1 MEGAG
6 VQYLIVIEMVVRMEK
21 ECKNTNEEE
30 NMKKNVKKVISF
42 ILSMLVIISTAVTPA
57 MAAGTKEAPTE
68 VKSVMASGLWT
79 TVLNL
84 EFEDT
89 TWMDNI
95 NKVIVNDKECKKSM
109 INSFSSDT
117 SIWEVGSATGAYGSY
132 KALKLA
138 VPDGK
143 LWTVKVSADGYKD
156 LTVKITKETV
166 NYTDT
171 YKAEVVSNSGE
182 TTNKTYTADVTP
194 AVNGKITLSAAKDI
208 KEGDTV
214 TVTATPD
221 ENYEVVAVT
230 VKGVSGK
237 SVDVQNAEGIY
248 TFKMPTENVTVSAT
262 FKEKAIAGNKKIEVS
277 QVSINKDLWGSDW
290 EFTFKN
296 AEDYVSAITDV
307 KVNRTSWEEKSYSV
321 SSGGQYYKNTSSNK
335 LVCAA
340 REYSANPT
348 IPVLKSGDIITITAN
363 GYEDLT
369 FKLVIKD
376 GNASLVE
383 DDGQGDPYD
392 LYVKIDGSFE
402 AAIVGQKKYDGV
414 SSASVGGS
422 SSNKNSSVKVY
433 GALVNKGTEPA
444 DNDWEEL
451 DNLSKIKLDGSKCKV
466 DIVPDTANGTPA
478 DSDSGMKGVYM
489 TISSN
494 LTLNGTP
501 KDAGTYLVSVSIT
514 DDQGRTAVSNTLP
527 FRVYSGDE
535 TLAERLKEENFKKY
549 DSGLYAWDIMEPW
562 AISKF
567 GTNVE
572 GEEESVRVPAG
583 LEAWFGSKESGTYGY
598 LGYDLPWKKVMSGDI
613 PQTLY
618 IPNGCN
624 LTLTNMETLS
634 SVRIVVENGG
644 KLTLSDSVVQG
655 IIDVQSGGTFSM
667 NYDTYKNAFTT
678 GSSICGQLRLAD
690 GAILENAAIY
700 SHANYLANGDLTDRN
715 TSEPVVTATGN
726 VTIKGQ
732 VFIKGAEDGDGIGQT
747 ALRVDGTLRLADGA
761 ILVTTG
767 GEGMINENDG
777 GTAIDIKSGKITG
790 NGKLVAIG
798 GKTFW
803 GNGGNAVTGN
813 GTIETASAFLQGATA
828 SKAKNKEAGKA
839 IGDNIRV
846 ITSDRYIKDGEVSD
860 NYGTDDALSGL
871 YWKEG
876 IDATPPLD
884 KYVTSEVENILS
896 LEGTLDKTYDGKA
909 VNGSVVKAGDK
920 VLAEET
926 DYTLTYKDLEGNE
939 LSETPVNAGTYTVT
953 VNGLGTYAGMNLNV
967 TFTISPKAA
976 ELTVVADPSSAKYD
990 GKSKTPEVTVKDG
1003 AKVLKEGTDYTL
1015 SYVYGEDAETKDFA
1029 GAEFVK
1035 EGNYT
1040 ITVTGIGN
1048 YEGSTGK
1055 AVFTIS
1061 KNNSA
1066 STDPTNPS
1074 NPNGD
1079 KNVTNKKVSNN
1090 TNNVKPVVKNVA
1102 AKNNKNVPKT
1112 GDNANVL
1119 LWIALAVISC
1129 GVLAGEGVA
1138 VRKRK

>member
-1 MEGAG
+1 
-6 VQYLIVIEMVVRMEK
+6 
-21 ECKNTNEEE
+21 
-30 NMKKNVKKVISF
+30 MKKNVKKVISF

-68 VKSVMASGLWT
+68 VKSVTASGLWT

-95 NKVIVNDKECKKSM
+95 NKVIVNDKECKKST

-117 SIWEVGSATGAYGSY
+117 NIWEVGSATGAYGSY

-248 TFKMPTENVTVSAT
+248 TFKMPAENVTVSAT

-296 AEDYVSAITDV
+296 AEDYVSAIKDV
-307 KVNRTSWEEKSYSV
+307 KVNGTSWEEKSYSV

-348 IPVLKSGDIITITAN
+348 IPVLK
-363 GYEDLT
+363 
-369 FKLVIKD
+369 
-376 GNASLVE
+376 
-383 DDGQGDPYD
+383 
-392 LYVKIDGSFE
+392 
-402 AAIVGQKKYDGV
+402 
-414 SSASVGGS
+414 
-422 SSNKNSSVKVY
+422 
-433 GALVNKGTEPA
+433 
-444 DNDWEEL
+444 
-451 DNLSKIKLDGSKCKV
+451 
-466 DIVPDTANGTPA
+466 
-478 DSDSGMKGVYM
+478 
-489 TISSN
+489 
-494 LTLNGTP
+494 
-501 KDAGTYLVSVSIT
+501 
-514 DDQGRTAVSNTLP
+514 
-527 FRVYSGDE
+527 
-535 TLAERLKEENFKKY
+535 
-549 DSGLYAWDIMEPW
+549 
-562 AISKF
+562 
-567 GTNVE
+567 
-572 GEEESVRVPAG
+572 
-583 LEAWFGSKESGTYGY
+583 
-598 LGYDLPWKKVMSGDI
+598 
-613 PQTLY
+613 
-618 IPNGCN
+618 
-624 LTLTNMETLS
+624 
-634 SVRIVVENGG
+634 
-644 KLTLSDSVVQG
+644 
-655 IIDVQSGGTFSM
+655 
-667 NYDTYKNAFTT
+667 T

-813 GTIETASAFLQGATA
+813 GTIETASVFLQGATA

-909 VNGSVVKAGDK
+909 VNGPVVKAGDK
-920 VLAEET
+920 VLAEGT
-926 DYTLTYKDLEGNE
+926 DYTLTYKDSEGNE

-1003 AKVLKEGTDYTL
+1003 DKVLKEGTDYTL

-1079 KNVTNKKVSNN
+1079 KNVTDKKVSNN

-1129 GVLAGEGVA
+1129 GVLAGAGVA

>member
-1 MEGAG
+1 MKGAG

-68 VKSVMASGLWT
+68 VKSVTASGLWT

-95 NKVIVNDKECKKSM
+95 NKVIVNDKECKKST

-117 SIWEVGSATGAYGSY
+117 NIWEVGSAMGAYGSY

-214 TVTATPD
+214 TVTAAPD

-248 TFKMPTENVTVSAT
+248 TFKMPAENVTVSAT

-307 KVNRTSWEEKSYSV
+307 KVNGTLWEEKSYSV

-392 LYVKIDGSFE
+392 LHVKIDGSFE
-402 AAIVGQKKYDGV
+402 AAIVGQKNYDGV

-624 LTLTNMETLS
+624 LTLTNMEILS

-667 NYDTYKNAFTT
+667 NYDAYKNAFTT
-678 GSSICGQLRLAD
+678 GSSICGQ
-690 GAILENAAIY
+690 
-700 SHANYLANGDLTDRN
+700 
-715 TSEPVVTATGN
+715 
-726 VTIKGQ
+726 
-732 VFIKGAEDGDGIGQT
+732 
-747 ALRVDGTLRLADGA
+747 LRLADGA

-909 VNGSVVKAGDK
+909 VNGPVVKAGDK

-926 DYTLTYKDLEGNE
+926 DYTLTYKDSEGNE

-1003 AKVLKEGTDYTL
+1003 DKVLKEGTDYTL

-1079 KNVTNKKVSNN
+1079 KKVTDKKVSNN

-1129 GVLAGEGVA
+1129 GVLAGAGVA

>member
-1 MEGAG
+1 MKGAG

-68 VKSVMASGLWT
+68 VKSVTASGLWT

-95 NKVIVNDKECKKSM
+95 NKVIVNDKECKKST

-117 SIWEVGSATGAYGSY
+117 NIWEVGSATGAYGSY

-214 TVTATPD
+214 TVTAAPD

-248 TFKMPTENVTVSAT
+248 TFKMPAENVTVSAT

-307 KVNRTSWEEKSYSV
+307 KVNGTLWEEKSYSV

-340 REYSANPT
+340 GEYSANPT

-392 LYVKIDGSFE
+392 LHVKIDGSFE
-402 AAIVGQKKYDGV
+402 AAIVGQKNYDGV

-535 TLAERLKEENFKKY
+535 TLAERLKEE
-549 DSGLYAWDIMEPW
+549 
-562 AISKF
+562 
-567 GTNVE
+567 
-572 GEEESVRVPAG
+572 
-583 LEAWFGSKESGTYGY
+583 
-598 LGYDLPWKKVMSGDI
+598 
-613 PQTLY
+613 
-618 IPNGCN
+618 
-624 LTLTNMETLS
+624 
-634 SVRIVVENGG
+634 
-644 KLTLSDSVVQG
+644 
-655 IIDVQSGGTFSM
+655 
-667 NYDTYKNAFTT
+667 
-678 GSSICGQLRLAD
+678 
-690 GAILENAAIY
+690 
-700 SHANYLANGDLTDRN
+700 
-715 TSEPVVTATGN
+715 
-726 VTIKGQ
+726 KGQ

-839 IGDNIRV
+839 IGDSIRV

-871 YWKEG
+871 YWREG

-896 LEGTLDKTYDGKA
+896 LEGTLDKIYDGKA
-909 VNGSVVKAGDK
+909 VNGPVVKAGDK

-926 DYTLTYKDLEGNE
+926 DYTLTYKDSEGNE

-953 VNGLGTYAGMNLNV
+953 VNGLGTYAGMNLNI
-967 TFTISPKAA
+967 TFTISSKAA

-1003 AKVLKEGTDYTL
+1003 DKVLKEGTDYTL
-1015 SYVYGEDAETKDFA
+1015 SYVYGKDAETKDFA

-1074 NPNGD
+1074 NPNWD
-1079 KNVTNKKVSNN
+1079 KNVTDKKVSNN

-1129 GVLAGEGVA
+1129 GVLTGAGVA

>member
-1 MEGAG
+1 MKGAG

-68 VKSVMASGLWT
+68 VKSVTASGLWT

-95 NKVIVNDKECKKSM
+95 NKVIVNDKECKKST

-117 SIWEVGSATGAYGSY
+117 NIWEVGSATGAYGSY

-248 TFKMPTENVTVSAT
+248 TFKMPAENVTVSAT

-277 QVSINKDLWGSDW
+277 QVSIDKDLWGSDW

-307 KVNRTSWEEKSYSV
+307 KVNGTSWEEKSYSV

-392 LYVKIDGSFE
+392 LHVKIDGSFE
-402 AAIVGQKKYDGV
+402 AAIVGQKNYDGV

-489 TISSN
+489 MISSN

-624 LTLTNMETLS
+624 LTLTNMEILS

-667 NYDTYKNAFTT
+667 NYDAYKNAFTT

-846 ITSDRYIKDGEVSD
+846 IT
-860 NYGTDDALSGL
+860 
-871 YWKEG
+871 
-876 IDATPPLD
+876 
-884 KYVTSEVENILS
+884 
-896 LEGTLDKTYDGKA
+896 
-909 VNGSVVKAGDK
+909 GDK

-926 DYTLTYKDLEGNE
+926 DYTLTYKDSEGNE

-976 ELTVVADPSSAKYD
+976 ELAVVADPSSAKYD

-1003 AKVLKEGTDYTL
+1003 DKVLKEGTDYTL

-1048 YEGSTGK
+1048 YERSTGK

-1079 KNVTNKKVSNN
+1079 KKVTDKKVSNN

-1129 GVLAGEGVA
+1129 GVLAGAGVA

>member
-1 MEGAG
+1 M
-6 VQYLIVIEMVVRMEK
+6 
-21 ECKNTNEEE
+21 
-30 NMKKNVKKVISF
+30 
-42 ILSMLVIISTAVTPA
+42 
-57 MAAGTKEAPTE
+57 
-68 VKSVMASGLWT
+68 
-79 TVLNL
+79 
-84 EFEDT
+84 
-89 TWMDNI
+89 
-95 NKVIVNDKECKKSM
+95 
-109 INSFSSDT
+109 
-117 SIWEVGSATGAYGSY
+117 
-132 KALKLA
+132 
-138 VPDGK
+138 
-143 LWTVKVSADGYKD
+143 
-156 LTVKITKETV
+156 
-166 NYTDT
+166 
-171 YKAEVVSNSGE
+171 
-182 TTNKTYTADVTP
+182 
-194 AVNGKITLSAAKDI
+194 
-208 KEGDTV
+208 
-214 TVTATPD
+214 
-221 ENYEVVAVT
+221 
-230 VKGVSGK
+230 
-237 SVDVQNAEGIY
+237 
-248 TFKMPTENVTVSAT
+248 
-262 FKEKAIAGNKKIEVS
+262 S
-277 QVSINKDLWGSDW
+277 QVSINKDLWESDW

-307 KVNRTSWEEKSYSV
+307 KVNGTSWEEKSYSA

-392 LYVKIDGSFE
+392 LHVKIEGSFE
-402 AAIVGQKKYDGV
+402 AAIVGQKNYDGV

-466 DIVPDTANGTPA
+466 DIVPDTANGTSA

-535 TLAERLKEENFKKY
+535 TLAECLKEENFKKY

-624 LTLTNMETLS
+624 LTLTNMEILS

-667 NYDTYKNAFTT
+667 NYDAYKNAFTT

-690 GAILENAAIY
+690 RAILENAAIY

-876 IDATPPLD
+876 
-884 KYVTSEVENILS
+884 
-896 LEGTLDKTYDGKA
+896 
-909 VNGSVVKAGDK
+909 
-920 VLAEET
+920 T
-926 DYTLTYKDLEGNE
+926 DYTLTYKDSEGNE

-1079 KNVTNKKVSNN
+1079 KNVTDKKVSNN
-1090 TNNVKPVVKNVA
+1090 TNNVKSVVKNVA

-1129 GVLAGEGVA
+1129 VVLAGAGVA